1 MSRCFIISIEKTN
14 NVVINQIFQSCEE
27 EIFILDFL
35 FRSCLGISKELVE
48 FDKSICKYLFSLFTG
63 TQMKV

>member
-1 MSRCFIISIEKTN
+1 MSSRFIISIDKTN
-14 NVVINQIFQSCEE
+14 NGNIKQIFQSCEE

-35 FRSCLGISKELVE
+35 FRSCLVNSKELVE
-48 FDKSICKYLFSLFTG
+48 FDKSLWTYLFSLFTV